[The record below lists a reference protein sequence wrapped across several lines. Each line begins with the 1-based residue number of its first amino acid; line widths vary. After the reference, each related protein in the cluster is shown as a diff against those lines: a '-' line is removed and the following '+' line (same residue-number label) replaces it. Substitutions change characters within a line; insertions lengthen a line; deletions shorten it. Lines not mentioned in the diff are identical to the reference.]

1 MEALVLKTNKE
12 LTMKKIINTFF
23 LFFALLHVSI
33 TASAQ
38 QTELVSDDKLLTT
51 GYEGKSYIVVKSLRI
66 QNFTFKAGVTGDSFY
81 AKVHP
86 NATVPSTP
94 SNDQNFV
101 RTESILVEGMTSEDQ
116 VRSLNNLDKSVTF
129 TYSDGAGKP
138 LQSTS
143 VASSP
148 SLNDVIQPAY
158 YDALGRPERSY
169 APYTTGATGGA
180 FQNNALAQQEAF
192 YSNTN
197 DKVADEFTR
206 PYSAV
211 VYDPAPGVSEVK
223 NIGAA
228 YANKSAFARVRL
240 NDAGDVREWTINAN
254 GLPVSNTTYAAGML
268 AYQET
273 EDTENFKTRSYSD
286 WLGRTVMTESE
297 TTENRWART
306 YYVYNE
312 YGNVLYVIPP
322 AATNYTPD
330 QTYADRWYFQTQYDD
345 QQRKIA
351 SKTPGA
357 GWVYTAYDQW
367 DRVVLSQDANQR
379 SKSPR
384 EWSFVKYDAF
394 NRPIV
399 TGIYKT
405 NETNE
410 ANVRS
415 AVAAAAGRYETTDE
429 TSVGYTLTATFPSA
443 TEADLLSITYYDDYS
458 FLNNN
463 QWDPQSNNYNFVSEA
478 GFTGTVRD
486 GVNQTVLD
494 LTTGGK
500 IRVLDSDT
508 DQWLNSVTWYD
519 DELRPL
525 QTIGKNIY
533 NKTDRFTSEYA
544 NWTGE
549 VLKTKHV
556 HTKGANSTSI
566 QERFEYDPTGRLLKS
581 YHKIDS
587 QPEVLLTA
595 FEYNELGQVVK
606 KELHT
611 TPLAG
616 GGQEEALQA
625 IDYRYNI
632 QGSLTN
638 INYTNPEAGDPVDY
652 FSMELAYYNSLNTG
666 NQPNYDGSITGVKWK
681 HDLSN
686 KDRVYNYSY
695 DKKSL
700 TQGAYKT
707 VVASADTEVNAYTE
721 NGIKYDL
728 NGNIKELDRYAWKA
742 TNAQKIDDLS
752 YNYGASEGNQLMK
765 VDELQAG
772 AVGVE
777 GFTDGNTLG
786 DDYVYDVNG
795 NLIQDKNKGITITYN
810 VLDLPKRITL
820 SDNSYIQYTYDAG
833 GAKLK
838 EVYYNAANQEQY
850 RREYVGEFVYY
861 GEGIGGTTEPVL
873 LHHSQGRLVPAS
885 FTNLITNTA
894 TREANTTAGLTANGN
909 VSITQENLNNE
920 TYVKVVSNQNSS
932 TPGVYPMGGTISVKP
947 GESYSLKVLGYQ
959 SVGST
964 AALYVKNVN
973 GGDILWPGATLPI
986 GSGAE
991 TLATSTFT
999 VPAGVT
1005 QIAVGVLWN
1014 GVSSGHTFYIN
1025 RIALYKTDWEY
1036 QYFLNDHLGST
1047 RVVLQTTPHTFTY
1060 VATMESANHAQ
1071 ENTQFFNLNSVNE
1084 IPSPGNATPGGSKA
1098 YLMNANNKTGPAR
1111 SFRVLPGDVIDASV
1125 MAWYPGG
1132 GTYTKN
1138 SLTTMG
1144 AAVASVLGGGTT
1156 AIIDGIN
1163 GSYASSAGNPN
1174 FLLSPDQGSGKP
1186 SAFLNY
1192 ILFNEHYQPIEAKS
1206 QPVGNTANAL
1216 HAVVLPSISVKETG
1230 YLFIYL
1236 SFDNTAGEV
1245 HFDELKINYQESP
1258 VVQIN
1263 AYYPYGMTALNWTRD
1278 GELENRYNFQGK
1290 EYENK
1295 TEWHNFHARQYDASL
1310 GRWFAVD
1317 PKNQFSSP
1325 YLAMGNNPVNG
1336 IDPDGMWFGWDDVI
1350 VTAVGFTYGY
1360 VSHGL
1365 KTGQWDK
1372 TAVKNGLI
1380 HAALFEIGYLTG
1392 GAGLSGSTAAGMG
1405 GAGSMSAA
1413 GSFLGSSAL
1422 NIAGS
1427 SFFPTMPI
1435 YSSDKFSINVSPAFS
1450 LNGSGFNVNAVYVNE
1465 GWTYAGGYGNGTN
1478 GYSVG
1483 GSISNG
1489 RYSAYYSYLGG
1500 GTNTAQSVGGLA
1512 YRNKDFS
1519 LRFENDFFAFNGQDR
1534 WRTGGVEFEY
1544 KDFVFGAQVYTND
1557 PKGEGSGI
1565 DLNGKNLNGK
1575 LNRPN
1580 RDGVQEFGSW
1590 INGIVY
1596 NSPAYVG
1603 YKYGNTVIKT
1613 GVNHPRV
1620 QDAMQN
1626 TIHRYV
1632 PFGRQNYYN
1641 KYNYAS
1647 PYYFQVANRN
1657 PFSIYNY

>member
-1 MEALVLKTNKE
+1 MKNILNKFLPLFVLIQ
-12 LTMKKIINTFF
+12 LSF
-23 LFFALLHVSI
+23 
-33 TASAQ
+33 TAVAQ
-38 QTELVSDDKLLTT
+38 QVELITETT
-51 GYEGKSYIVVKSLRI
+51 QKTAYENKNYLIVKSLTLKPGFI
-66 QNFTFKAGVTGDSFY
+66 FNGTQGSFY

-138 LQSTS
+138 LQSIS

-169 APYTTGATGGA
+169 APYTIGATGGA

-228 YANKSAFARVRL
+228 YANKSTFARVRL
-240 NDAGDVREWTINAN
+240 NDAGVVREWTINAN
-254 GLPVSNTTYAAGML
+254 GLPVSNNTYAAGML

-297 TTENRWART
+297 TTENRWAIT

-322 AATNYTPD
+322 AAATNYTPD
-330 QTYADRWYFQTQYDD
+330 QAYADRWYFQNRYDD

-367 DRVVLSQDANQR
+367 DRVVLTQDANQR

-415 AVAAAAGRYETTDE
+415 AVAAAAGRYETTNE
-429 TSVGYTLTATFPSA
+429 TAVGYTLTSTFPSA

-463 QWDPQSNNYNFVSEA
+463 QWDPQSNNYNFVNEV
-478 GFTGTVRD
+478 GFTGTARD
-486 GVNQTVLD
+486 GVNDKVLD
-494 LTTGGK
+494 LATGGK
-500 IRVLDSDT
+500 IRVLDSDIG
-508 DQWLNSVTWYD
+508 WLNSVTWYD

-525 QTIGKNIY
+525 QTIGKNIF
-533 NKTDRFTSEYA
+533 NNTDRFTSEYA

-566 QERFEYDPTGRLLKS
+566 LERFEYDPTGRLLKS

-611 TPLAG
+611 TSPPG
-616 GGQEEALQA
+616 GGQEGALQA

-666 NQPNYDGSITGVKWK
+666 NFEKFDGSITGIKWK

-686 KDRVYNYSY
+686 KDRVYNYTY

-707 VVASADTEVNAYTE
+707 LMASADTEVNAYTE
-721 NGIKYDL
+721 EGIKYDL
-728 NGNIKELDRYAWKA
+728 NGNIKEMDRYAWKT

-772 AVGVE
+772 GAGVD
-777 GFTDGNTLG
+777 GFTDGNTSG

-795 NLIQDKNKGITITYN
+795 NLIEDKNKGITITYN

-838 EVYYNAANQEQY
+838 EVYYNVSHEEQY
-850 RREYVGEFVYY
+850 RREYVGGFVYY
-861 GEGIGGTTEPVL
+861 GEGSSGNTEPVL

-894 TREANTTAGLTANGN
+894 IREANTTAGFSANGN
-909 VSITQENLNNE
+909 VTITQENLNNE
-920 TYVKVVSNQNSS
+920 TYIKVVSNQSSS
-932 TPGVYPMGGTISVKP
+932 TPGVYPIGGTISVKP

-999 VPAGVT
+999 IPAGVT

-1071 ENTQFFNLNSVNE
+1071 ENTQFFNLSSVNE

-1132 GTYTKN
+1132 GTYAKN

-1156 AIIDGIN
+1156 VIIDGIN

-1216 HAVVLPSISVKETG
+1216 HAVVLPSISIKETG

-1245 HFDELKINYQESP
+1245 HFDELKITYQESP
-1258 VVQIN
+1258 IVQIN

-1278 GELENRYNFQGK
+1278 GELDNRYNFQGK

-1295 TEWHNFHARQYDASL
+1295 TEWHNFHARQYDATL
-1310 GRWFAVD
+1310 GRWFATD
-1317 PKNQFSSP
+1317 PANQFSSP
-1325 YLAMGNNPVNG
+1325 YLAMGNNPIIG
-1336 IDPDGMWFGWDDVI
+1336 IDPDGQWVNFVVGAVVGGIGGFVTGKALGKSGWDLFAYTI
-1350 VTAVGFTYGY
+1350 AGAGIGAATAGIGTAVTAGTTTTFGAAGSTLVGGTVAG
-1360 VSHGL
+1360 SI
-1365 KTGQWDK
+1365 
-1372 TAVKNGLI
+1372 NG
-1380 HAALFEIGYLTG
+1380 AAM
-1392 GAGLSGSTAAGMG
+1392 AGLGGGDIGQGALYGAIGGLAGSTASLANVQGVVPG
-1405 GAGSMSAA
+1405 ALYGAGTGGLISGGISSLSGGSFGDGFRSGAISGGILGGIGGGINASQSKYERNILFGNATKAGKQAFVNDLVRGLDLAGGVMSATLTDE
-1413 GSFLGSSAL
+1413 F
-1422 NIAGS
+1422 
-1427 SFFPTMPI
+1427 
-1435 YSSDKFSINVSPAFS
+1435 
-1450 LNGSGFNVNAVYVNE
+1450 
-1465 GWTYAGGYGNGTN
+1465 NGTTTN
-1478 GYSVG
+1478 AQTRPIIDGRERTLEYAMTNNPEG
-1483 GSISNG
+1483 TKSNIYLKYRG
-1489 RYSAYYSYLGG
+1489 R
-1500 GTNTAQSVGGLA
+1500 
-1512 YRNKDFS
+1512 S
-1519 LRFENDFFAFNGQDR
+1519 LRALASTFRHEMVHANDYFYGDVGNFYNSQTSYSPWKTKVWAEIRGYRANIQ
-1534 WRTGGVEFEY
+1534 
-1544 KDFVFGAQVYTND
+1544 FGYRKSMYTT
-1557 PKGEGSGI
+1557 E
-1565 DLNGKNLNGK
+1565 
-1575 LNRPN
+1575 LNRYLN
-1580 RDGVQEFGSW
+1580 AWQTR
-1590 INGIVY
+1590 
-1596 NSPAYVG
+1596 VG
-1603 YKYGNTVIKT
+1603 T
-1613 GVNHPRV
+1613 
-1620 QDAMQN
+1620 
-1626 TIHRYV
+1626 
-1632 PFGRQNYYN
+1632 PF
-1641 KYNYAS
+1641 
-1647 PYYFQVANRN
+1647 PY
-1657 PFSIYNY
+1657 